1 MTLGNVVHSQSY
13 LGHNVYKFDHYKEYF
28 YISLFQLG
36 VYVLK
41 FLVLLQLV
49 KVLHAALVKDTVILE
64 IKVHFDFSK

>member
-13 LGHNVYKFDHYKEYF
+13 LGHNVYKFDHCKEYF

-36 VYVLK
+36 VYALK

-49 KVLHAALVKDTVILE
+49 EVLRAALVKDNTRN
-64 IKVHFDFSK
+64 